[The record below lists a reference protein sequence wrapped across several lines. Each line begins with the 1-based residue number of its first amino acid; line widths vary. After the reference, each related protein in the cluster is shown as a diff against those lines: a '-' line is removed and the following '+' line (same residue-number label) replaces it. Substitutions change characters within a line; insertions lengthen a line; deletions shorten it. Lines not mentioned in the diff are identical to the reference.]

1 MSAIEI
7 TEIIKQISQEIEVDS
22 NGHGKAS
29 IKATARLAGVDDESI
44 RKALKSSA
52 DPVPSKL
59 AKELMLQGFKATDL
73 NEWRTNGIPDVAMP
87 TAGVYAIAII
97 LEYYAYE
104 AGRYCTKQ
112 ARLVC
117 RSFNTIGIRAWIQ
130 DKLGWTKPGSNSE
143 TAMTQIQLLAAITY
157 GGRNA
162 IAQQMAQQEQYLLE
176 QQQQQT
182 QILARLKAVEV
193 EQDRVN
199 TPCVH
204 KYSVVGFANLQGLE
218 ISVKEAGTKGRK
230 ASALCRKQGI
240 EIERI
245 HDPRFGKVGLYPE
258 SVLIEVF
265 STGQN

>member
-1 MSAIEI
+1 MSAIQI
-7 TEIIKQISQEIEVDS
+7 AEIIEQISQEIEVDA
-22 NGHGKAS
+22 NGQAKAS
-29 IKATARLAGVDDESI
+29 VRATARLAGVDDESI

-52 DPVPSKL
+52 DLAPSKL
-59 AKELMLQGFKATDL
+59 AKELMLQEFSAADL
-73 NEWRTNGIPDVAMP
+73 SQWRTDGIPDIAMP
-87 TAGVYAIAII
+87 TAGGYAIAII
-97 LEYYAYE
+97 LKYYDYE

-130 DKLGWTKPGSNSE
+130 DKLGWTKPASNSE
-143 TAMTQIQLLAAITY
+143 TAMTQIQLLA
-157 GGRNA
+157 A

-176 QQQQQT
+176 QQQQQS

-199 TPCVH
+199 TPCGH

-218 ISVKEAGTKGRK
+218 ISVKEASTKGRK

>member
-1 MSAIEI
+1 MSQIEI
-7 TEIIKQISQEIEVDS
+7 VEIIEQIKQEIEVDT
-22 NGHGKAS
+22 NGQAKAS
-29 IKATARLAGVDDESI
+29 LRATARLAGVSAVAI
-44 RKALKSSA
+44 LKTLDS
-52 DPVPSKL
+52 VNLEPSKL
-59 AKELMLQGFKATDL
+59 AQMLMESGFEAVNLT
-73 NEWRTNGIPDVAMP
+73 EWRTVGIPDI
-87 TAGVYAIAII
+87 AIAII

-117 RSFNTIGIRAWIQ
+117 RSFNSIGIRAWIQ
-130 DKLGWTKPGSNSE
+130 DKLGWTKPVSNSE
-143 TAMTQIQLLAAITY
+143 TAMTQIQLLA
-157 GGRNA
+157 A

-176 QQQQQT
+176 QQRQQA

-199 TPCVH
+199 TPCGH

>member
-1 MSAIEI
+1 MSAIQI
-7 TEIIKQISQEIEVDS
+7 AEIIEQISQEIEVDA
-22 NGHGKAS
+22 NGQAKAS
-29 IKATARLAGVDDESI
+29 VRATARLAGVDDESI

-52 DPVPSKL
+52 DLAPSKL
-59 AKELMLQGFKATDL
+59 AKELMLQGFSAADL
-73 NEWRTNGIPDVAMP
+73 SQWRTDGIPDI
-87 TAGVYAIAII
+87 AIAII

-104 AGRYCTKQ
+104 AARYCTKQ

-130 DKLGWTKPGSNSE
+130 DKLGWTKPTSNSE
-143 TAMTQIQLLAAITY
+143 IAMTQIQLLAAL
-157 GGRNA
+157 A
-162 IAQQMAQQEQYLLE
+162 KHLAEQEQHLLQ

-182 QILARLKAVEV
+182 EILHRLKAVEV

-199 TPCVH
+199 TPCGH

-218 ISVKEAGTKGRK
+218 ISVKEAGAKGRK

-258 SVLIEVF
+258 SILVEVF
-265 STGQN
+265 KAEHN

>member
-1 MSAIEI
+1 M
-7 TEIIKQISQEIEVDS
+7 
-22 NGHGKAS
+22 
-29 IKATARLAGVDDESI
+29 
-44 RKALKSSA
+44 
-52 DPVPSKL
+52 
-59 AKELMLQGFKATDL
+59 QGFETGEL
-73 NEWRTNGIPDVAMP
+73 QEWRTARIPDV
-87 TAGVYAIAII
+87 AIAII
-97 LEYYAYE
+97 LEYYAYD

-130 DKLGWTKPGSNSE
+130 DKLGWTKPPSNSE
-143 TAMTQIQLLAAITY
+143 TAMTQIQLLAAV
-157 GGRNA
+157 
-162 IAQQMAQQEQYLLE
+162 AQQMAEQEQRLLQ

-182 QILARLKAVEV
+182 EILHRLKAVEV

-199 TPCVH
+199 TPCGH

-218 ISVKEAGTKGRK
+218 ISVKEASNKGRK

>member
-1 MSAIEI
+1 MLQIEI
-7 TEIIKQISQEIEVDS
+7 SQIIEQIKEEIQVDA
-22 NGHGKAS
+22 NGQAKAS
-29 IKATARLAGVDDESI
+29 IRATARLAGVDHAAIINHLQSGE
-44 RKALKSSA
+44 LKLT
-52 DPVPSKL
+52 KL
-59 AKELMLQGFKATDL
+59 AQSIIIQGFETGEL
-73 NEWRTNGIPDVAMP
+73 REWRTVGIPDM
-87 TAGVYAIAII
+87 AIAII

-130 DKLGWTKPGSNSE
+130 DKLGWTKPASNSE
-143 TAMTQIQLLAAITY
+143 TAMTQIQLLA
-157 GGRNA
+157 A

-193 EQDRVN
+193 EQDRFN
-199 TPCVH
+199 TPCGH

-218 ISVKEAGTKGRK
+218 ISVKEAGIKGRK
-230 ASALCRKQGI
+230 ASALCRNLGI

>member
-1 MSAIEI
+1 MLIHKWHDTEISQMPENGQLGKYSIPLGYVNATQMAKANKKLLADYMRLKSTTEYLQALNHDMGIPISSLVIEI
-7 TEIIKQISQEIEVDS
+7 SGRANSQGTWVHPEIAVDLARWVSVEFRIWANRTLMKVMMNQE
-22 NGHGKAS
+22 
-29 IKATARLAGVDDESI
+29 
-44 RKALKSSA
+44 
-52 DPVPSKL
+52 PVQQQS
-59 AKELMLQGFKATDL
+59 
-73 NEWRTNGIPDVAMP
+73 
-87 TAGVYAIAII
+87 
-97 LEYYAYE
+97 
-104 AGRYCTKQ
+104 
-112 ARLVC
+112 
-117 RSFNTIGIRAWIQ
+117 
-130 DKLGWTKPGSNSE
+130 
-143 TAMTQIQLLAAITY
+143 MTQIQLLAAL
-157 GGRNA
+157 
-162 IAQQMAQQEQYLLE
+162 AQQLAEQEQHLLQ

-199 TPCVH
+199 TPCGH

-258 SVLIEVF
+258 SILIEVF

>member
-1 MSAIEI
+1 MSQIEI
-7 TEIIKQISQEIEVDS
+7 AEIIKQISQEIEVDS

-52 DPVPSKL
+52 DLVPSKL

-73 NEWRTNGIPDVAMP
+73 NEWRTNGIPDV
-87 TAGVYAIAII
+87 AIAII

-117 RSFNTIGIRAWIQ
+117 RSFNTIGIWAWIQ
-130 DKLGWTKPGSNSE
+130 DKLGWTKPANPSE
-143 TAMTQIQLLAAITY
+143 TGMTQIQLLAAL
-157 GGRNA
+157 
-162 IAQQMAQQEQYLLE
+162 AQQLAEQEQHLLQ

-182 QILARLKAVEV
+182 EILHRLKAVEV

-199 TPCVH
+199 TPCGH

-245 HDPRFGKVGLYPE
+245 PILFG
-258 SVLIEVF
+258 
-265 STGQN
+265 

>member
-1 MSAIEI
+1 MSQIEI
-7 TEIIKQISQEIEVDS
+7 AEIIEQISQEIEVDS

-52 DPVPSKL
+52 DLAPSKL
-59 AKELMLQGFKATDL
+59 AKELMLQGFKAADL
-73 NEWRTNGIPDVAMP
+73 SQWRTDGIPDI
-87 TAGVYAIAII
+87 AIAII

-130 DKLGWTKPGSNSE
+130 DKLGWTKPVTDNKTG
-143 TAMTQIQLLAAITY
+143 MTEIQLLAAI
-157 GGRNA
+157 A
-162 IAQQMAQQEQYLLE
+162 KHLAEQEQHLLQ

-182 QILARLKAVEV
+182 EILHRLKAVEV

-199 TPCVH
+199 TPCGH

-265 STGQN
+265 STGQS

>member
-1 MSAIEI
+1 MDA
-7 TEIIKQISQEIEVDS
+7 IIKRENQPSPFDQIKQVDTDG
-22 NGHGKAS
+22 NEYWL
-29 IKATARLAGVDDESI
+29 AR
-44 RKALKSSA
+44 
-52 DPVPSKL
+52 
-59 AKELMLQGFKATDL
+59 ELMPILGYQQ
-73 NEWRTNGIPDVAMP
+73 WRQFDDAVSR
-87 TAGVYAIAII
+87 AIAACENIEQESEKHFLRLTAKSTGGRPRDDFKLSRYGCYLTAMNGDPRKPEI
-97 LEYYAYE
+97 AAAQSYFVVKTRE
-104 AGRYCTKQ
+104 A
-112 ARLVC
+112 
-117 RSFNTIGIRAWIQ
+117 
-130 DKLGWTKPGSNSE
+130 E
-143 TAMTQIQLLAAITY
+143 TQTQLKAMTQIQLLAAL
-157 GGRNA
+157 
-162 IAQQMAQQEQYLLE
+162 AQQLAEQEQHLLQ

-182 QILARLKAVEV
+182 EILHRLKAVEV

-199 TPCVH
+199 TPCGH

>member
-1 MSAIEI
+1 MSQIEI
-7 TEIIKQISQEIEVDS
+7 AEIIEQIKQEIEVDA
-22 NGHGKAS
+22 NGQGKAS
-29 IKATARLAGVDDESI
+29 VRAAARLAGVDDESI

-52 DPVPSKL
+52 DLAPSKL
-59 AKELMLQGFKATDL
+59 AKELMQQGFETADL
-73 NEWRTNGIPDVAMP
+73 IEWKTKGIPDM
-87 TAGVYAIAII
+87 AIAII

-130 DKLGWTKPGSNSE
+130 DKLGWTKPASNSE
-143 TAMTQIQLLAAITY
+143 TAMTQIQLLAAI
-157 GGRNA
+157 A
-162 IAQQMAQQEQYLLE
+162 KHLAEQEQHLLQ

-182 QILARLKAVEV
+182 EILHRLKAVEV

-199 TPCVH
+199 TPCGH

-218 ISVKEAGTKGRK
+218 ISVKEASTKGRK

-265 STGQN
+265 CSNQN

>member
-7 TEIIKQISQEIEVDS
+7 AEIIEQISQEIEVDS

-29 IKATARLAGVDDESI
+29 IKATARLAGVSDMAI
-44 RKALKSSA
+44 IKALESA
-52 DPVPSKL
+52 NLEPSKL
-59 AKELMLQGFKATDL
+59 AQMLMRQGFNAANLT
-73 NEWRTNGIPDVAMP
+73 EWRTLGIPDI
-87 TAGVYAIAII
+87 AIAII
-97 LEYYAYE
+97 LDYYAHE

-117 RSFNTIGIRAWIQ
+117 RAFNTIGVRAWIQ
-130 DKLGWTKPGSNSE
+130 DLTGWVKPPTVQQPQSPIEIILQN
-143 TAMTQIQLLAAITY
+143 AQNLV
-157 GGRNA
+157 A
-162 IAQQMAQQEQYLLE
+162 IAQQLFEQDCRQRELEQAILAQQNLNQQLQY
-176 QQQQQT
+176 
-182 QILARLKAVEV
+182 RLKAVEV

-199 TPCVH
+199 TPCGH

>member
-52 DPVPSKL
+52 DLVPSKL
-59 AKELMLQGFKATDL
+59 AKELMLQGFSAADL
-73 NEWRTNGIPDVAMP
+73 SQWRTDGIPDIAMP
-87 TAGVYAIAII
+87 AAGGYANAII

-130 DKLGWTKPGSNSE
+130 DKLGWTKPASNSE
-143 TAMTQIQLLAAITY
+143 TAMTQIQLLAAI
-157 GGRNA
+157 
-162 IAQQMAQQEQYLLE
+162 AQQMAQQEQHLLQ

-182 QILARLKAVEV
+182 EILHRLKAVEV

-199 TPCVH
+199 TPCGH

>member
-52 DPVPSKL
+52 DLVPSKL
-59 AKELMLQGFKATDL
+59 AKELMLQGFSAADL
-73 NEWRTNGIPDVAMP
+73 SQWRTDGIPDI
-87 TAGVYAIAII
+87 AIAII

-130 DKLGWTKPGSNSE
+130 DKLGWTKPTSNSE
-143 TAMTQIQLLAAITY
+143 TAMTQIQLLAAL
-157 GGRNA
+157 
-162 IAQQMAQQEQYLLE
+162 AQQLAEQEQHLLQ

-199 TPCVH
+199 TPCGH

-218 ISVKEAGTKGRK
+218 ISVKEASTKGRK